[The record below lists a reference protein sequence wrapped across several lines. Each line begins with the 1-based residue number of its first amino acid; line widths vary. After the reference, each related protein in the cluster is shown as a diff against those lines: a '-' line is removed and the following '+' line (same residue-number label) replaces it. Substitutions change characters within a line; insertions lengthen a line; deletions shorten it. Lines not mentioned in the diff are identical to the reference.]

1 MLAVERK
8 SKIIDLL
15 EAKGQ
20 AEVSELA
27 QMLSVV
33 PETIRRDLKELEM
46 QGVLQR
52 THGGAVLAEKKEVD
66 TLHSLRIKQHYKE
79 KIKLCKKAAEF
90 IEEGDTIFVD
100 NSTTLLN
107 LVRFI
112 NPEFSVTLL
121 TNSVDVLQLASTL
134 DNQVTVISSGG
145 VLHREKMYLA
155 GSIADYMHT
164 EFIPSKAF
172 ISCYGVSLEYGLSD
186 CSMNEAAFK
195 KNMMQVSQKT
205 FCIVDHTK
213 FEKNGPV
220 KLTGID
226 ACDVLIT
233 DKRLEPRYQ
242 EMLQSDN
249 VIMDIFHC
257 EENNK

>member
-8 SKIIDLL
+8 SKIIDFL

-52 THGGAVLAEKKEVD
+52 THGGAVLTEKKVD

-79 KIKLCKKAAEF
+79 KIKLCRKTAEF
-90 IEEGDTIFVD
+90 IENGDTIFVD

-107 LVRFI
+107 LIRFI
-112 NPEFSVTLL
+112 DPESNVTLL
-121 TNSVDVLQLASTL
+121 TNSVDMLQLASTL
-134 DNQVTVISSGG
+134 ENQVTVISSGG
-145 VLHREKMYLA
+145 VLHREKMYLS

-172 ISCYGVSLEYGLSD
+172 ISCYGISLEYGLSD

-195 KNMMQVSQKT
+195 KSMMQVSQKT

-233 DKRLEPRYQ
+233 DKQLEPRYR

-257 EENNK
+257 EECKG

>member
-8 SKIIDLL
+8 SKIVGLL

-27 QMLSVV
+27 QMLRVV

-52 THGGAVLAEKKEVD
+52 THGGAVLAEKKEAD
-66 TLHSLRIKQHYKE
+66 TLHS
-79 KIKLCKKAAEF
+79 
-90 IEEGDTIFVD
+90 TIFVD

-107 LVRFI
+107 LIRFI
-112 NPEFSVTLL
+112 QQDANVTLL
-121 TNSVDVLQLASTL
+121 TNSVDVLHLAATL
-134 DNQVTVISSGG
+134 ENQVTVISSGG
-145 VLHREKMYLA
+145 VLHKEKMYLT

-172 ISCYGVSLEYGLSD
+172 ISCYGISLEYGLSD

-205 FCIVDHTK
+205 FCVVDHTK

-233 DKRLEPRYQ
+233 DRKLEPRYQ

-249 VIMDIFHC
+249 VIMDIFDC
-257 EENNK
+257 EEKK

>member
-8 SKIIDLL
+8 SKIVGLL

-27 QMLSVV
+27 QMLRVV

-52 THGGAVLAEKKEVD
+52 THGGAVLAEKKEAD
-66 TLHSLRIKQHYKE
+66 TLHSLRVKQHYKE

-107 LVRFI
+107 LIRFI
-112 NPEFSVTLL
+112 QQDANVTLL
-121 TNSVDVLQLASTL
+121 TNSVDVLHLAATL
-134 DNQVTVISSGG
+134 ENQVTVISSGG
-145 VLHREKMYLA
+145 VLHKEKMYLT

-172 ISCYGVSLEYGLSD
+172 ISCYGISLEYGLSD

-205 FCIVDHTK
+205 FCVVDHTK

-220 KLTGID
+220 KLAGID

-233 DKRLEPRYQ
+233 DRKLEPRYQ

-249 VIMDIFHC
+249 VIMDIFDC
-257 EENNK
+257 EEKK